1 MKRNIANKLI
11 IVCCLLAMVGCK
23 ARKKAT
29 STTAAQTPA
38 TTTVQAPPQTANTVT
53 IPITPPDLSTLKS
66 QLALIKARQVNF
78 NTFSARATTK
88 LDINGDDNNVT
99 LNIHINKGKMIWVS
113 ITALLGIE
121 VARAVITPDSIKVIN
136 KLQGLYIKKPF
147 SFIYQ
152 YASRQV
158 NYKTIEALLVGN
170 AMPEVLTERSRITS
184 DLGNVTLAGN
194 LDELIY
200 SLVLGTNM
208 RVTQF
213 NLSNTD
219 AGQALLVNNSVFIQV
234 SNRLVPS
241 QIDILS
247 TIQDKK
253 IQANLRYTKVDF
265 DQQLEYPFNI
275 PERYT
280 PAQ

>member
-1 MKRNIANKLI
+1 MRKNILNKLL
-11 IVCCLLAMVGCK
+11 IVCCLLAMVSCK
-23 ARKKAT
+23 ARKKAI
-29 STTAAQTPA
+29 TATPA
-38 TTTVQAPPQTANTVT
+38 TTPTATIQAPPETANTVT

-66 QLALIKARQVNF
+66 QLALIKSRQVNF
-78 NTFSARATTK
+78 NTFSGRATTR
-88 LDINGDDNNVT
+88 LDVNGDDNNVT
-99 LNIHINKGKMIWVS
+99 LNIRINKGKMIWVS
-113 ITALLGIE
+113 ITALLGLE

-136 KLQGLYIKKPF
+136 KLQGLYLKKPF

-170 AMPEVLTERSRITS
+170 AMPETLTERSRLTS
-184 DLGNVTLAGN
+184 DFGNVTLAGN
-194 LDELIY
+194 LDDLVY
-200 SLVLGTNM
+200 SLMLGTNM

-213 NLSNTD
+213 NLSNTS
-219 AGQALLVNNSVFIQV
+219 AAQALLVSNSVFIQA

>member
-1 MKRNIANKLI
+1 MRRNIVNRLLI
-11 IVCCLLAMVGCK
+11 ACCLLVMVSCK
-23 ARKKAT
+23 ARKKAITTNT
-29 STTAAQTPA
+29 SGTTATA
-38 TTTVQAPPQTANTVT
+38 TIQSPPQTANTVT

-66 QLALIKARQVNF
+66 QLAVIKSRQVNF
-78 NTFSARATTK
+78 NTFSGRASTK
-88 LDINGDDNNVT
+88 LDINGDNNDVT
-99 LNIHINKGKMIWVS
+99 LNIRINKDKKIWVS

-136 KLQGLYIKKPF
+136 KLQGLYFKKPF

-170 AMPEVLTERSRITS
+170 AMPETLTERSSITS
-184 DLGNVTLAGN
+184 DMGNVTLSGN

-200 SLVLGTNM
+200 SVMLGTNM

-213 NLSNTD
+213 NLANTG
-219 AGQALLVNNSVFIQV
+219 AGQALLVTNGAFIQAA
-234 SNRLVPS
+234 NRLIPS
-241 QIDILS
+241 QIAILS